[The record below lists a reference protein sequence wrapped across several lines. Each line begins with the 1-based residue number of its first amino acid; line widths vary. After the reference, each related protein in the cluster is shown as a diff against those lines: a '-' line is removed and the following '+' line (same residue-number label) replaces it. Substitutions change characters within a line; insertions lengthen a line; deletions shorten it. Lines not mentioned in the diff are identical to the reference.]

1 MMLRIFVFILLAFV
15 WGGGGVPSAHA
26 HHGPP
31 HEEVDEFDTPATR
44 LVVPFPTTRVSWP
57 AVLISVAAVAAVYLA
72 SRRYGIDTAP
82 PAPSPVRVRR

>member
-1 MMLRIFVFILLAFV
+1 MMLRLIVFILLALV

-44 LVVPFPTTRVSWP
+44 LAVPVPTTRVSWA
-57 AVLISVAAVAAVYLA
+57 AVLISVAGVAAVYLA

-82 PAPSPVRVRR
+82 PAPARVRR